1 VRFLLDHDIPD
12 DIARLLRHWG
22 HEVTVLREV
31 LPVTTPDEEIFS
43 YICQHELV
51 VITCNRNHFLALAGE
66 TDTHPGLI
74 VLIRRRTRHME
85 CARLHMLMVRAGDD
99 GIAGNIN
106 FA

>member
-1 VRFLLDHDIPD
+1 MRFLLDHDIPD

-22 HEVTVLREV
+22 HEVAVLREV
-31 LPVTTPDEEIFS
+31 MPITSPDEKVFA
-43 YICQHELV
+43 YICQRQLV

-66 TDTHPGLI
+66 TNTHPGLI
-74 VLIRRRTRHME
+74 VLIRRRTRHLE
-85 CARLHMLMVRAGDD
+85 CAKLLTLLNRAGEA

>member
-22 HEVTVLREV
+22 HEVAVLREV
-31 LPVTTPDEEIFS
+31 MPITSPDEKVFA
-43 YICQHELV
+43 YICQRQLV

-66 TDTHPGLI
+66 TNTHPGLI
-74 VLIRRRTRHME
+74 VLIRRRTRHLE
-85 CARLHMLMVRAGDD
+85 CAKLLTLLNRAGEA